1 MVVLMKKMPVI
12 SIITINLNNAQGLQK
27 TIESVVSQTF
37 SSFEFIV
44 IDGGSTDNSHSVI
57 EAYSKYLTYWVSEP
71 DRGIYHAMNKGIK
84 VAKGNYCLFLN
95 SGDWLVNHTVL
106 ADVFSEN
113 SKADI
118 IAGDVYYYDNQRN
131 IIQWHVASPD
141 VMSAKTLFEGSLP
154 HQSTFIR
161 RALFETIG
169 YYNESLRIASDWLF
183 FVEALLE
190 KGCSYK
196 HYQGVVSY
204 FNMDG
209 ISCNPATDSLP
220 KREQLRVLQQKY
232 PLFLA
237 DYDRLAELEEKE
249 KRWSRSREYLVFTYF
264 QKIGLIQVG
273 VFCLRVF
280 RFLKRKMAFSR

>member
-1 MVVLMKKMPVI
+1 MTQLSV
-12 SIITINLNNAQGLQK
+12 ITINLNNSAGLKK

-37 SSFEFIV
+37 QLFEFII
-44 IDGGSTDNSHSVI
+44 IDGGSTDSSGKVI
-57 EAYSKYLTYWVSEP
+57 EEYSKHLTYWVSEP
-71 DRGIYHAMNKGIK
+71 DCGIYHAMNKGIK
-84 VAKGNYCLFLN
+84 VAKGRYCLFLN
-95 SGDWLVNHTVL
+95 SGDWLVKHTVL

-113 SKADI
+113 LTADI

-131 IIQWHVASPD
+131 TIQWHVVSPD
-141 VMSAKTLFEGSLP
+141 VLSAKILFQGSLP

-161 RALFETIG
+161 RALFENIG

-190 KGCSYK
+190 KGCSYT

-220 KREQLRVLQQKY
+220 KREQLSVLQQKY

-237 DYDRLAELEEKE
+237 DYDRLAHLEEQSN
-249 KRWSRSREYLVFTYF
+249 RWSESREYLVFTYF
-264 QKIGLIQVG
+264 QKIGLIQAG
-273 VFCLRVF
+273 VFCLRLF

>member
-1 MVVLMKKMPVI
+1 MTQLSV
-12 SIITINLNNAQGLQK
+12 ITINLNNSAGLKK

-37 SSFEFIV
+37 SSFEFII
-44 IDGGSTDNSHSVI
+44 IDGGSTDSSGRVI
-57 EAYSKYLTYWVSEP
+57 EEYSKHFTYWISEP
-71 DRGIYHAMNKGIK
+71 DQGIYHAMNKGIK

-95 SGDWLVNHTVL
+95 SGDWLVNNTVL

-113 SKADI
+113 PTADI

-131 IIQWHVASPD
+131 SIQWHVESPD
-141 VMSAKTLFEGSLP
+141 ILSAKILFQGSLP

-220 KREQLRVLQQKY
+220 KREQLSVLQQKY

-237 DYDRLAELEEKE
+237 DYDRLAELEKQSN
-249 KRWSRSREYLVFTYF
+249 RWSGSREYLVFNYF
-264 QKIGLIQVG
+264 QKIGLIQAG
-273 VFCLRVF
+273 VLCLRLF
-280 RFLKRKMAFSR
+280 RFLKRKMAFRR

>member
-1 MVVLMKKMPVI
+1 LVVLMKKMPVI

>member
-1 MVVLMKKMPVI
+1 MVVFDAKMTVI
-12 SIITINLNNAQGLQK
+12 SIITINLNNAKGLQK

-37 SSFEFIV
+37 QSFEFII
-44 IDGGSTDNSHSVI
+44 IDGGSTDSSRRVI
-57 EAYSKYLTYWVSEP
+57 EEYAKHLTYWISEP
-71 DRGIYHAMNKGIK
+71 DHGIYHAMNKGIK

-106 ADVFSEN
+106 ADVFSETPT
-113 SKADI
+113 ADI

-131 IIQWHVASPD
+131 TIQWHVVSPD
-141 VMSAKTLFEGSLP
+141 ELSAKTLFQGSLP

-161 RALFETIG
+161 RALFESIG
-169 YYNESLRIASDWLF
+169 YYNERLRIASDWLF

-196 HYQGVVSY
+196 HYSGVVSY

-209 ISCNPATDSLP
+209 ISCNPTTDSLP
-220 KREQLRVLQQKY
+220 KREQLSVLLQKY

-237 DYDRLAELEEKE
+237 DYERLAQLEEQSN
-249 KRWSRSREYLVFTYF
+249 RWAASREYLVFTYF
-264 QKIGLIQVG
+264 QKIGLIQAG
-273 VFCLRVF
+273 VLFLRLV
-280 RFLKRKMAFSR
+280 RFLKRKVFFNS

>member
-1 MVVLMKKMPVI
+1 MTQLSV
-12 SIITINLNNAQGLQK
+12 ITINLNDGAGLQK

-37 SSFEFIV
+37 QSFELIV
-44 IDGGSTDNSHSVI
+44 IDGGSTDNSSSVI
-57 EAYSKYLTYWVSEP
+57 GEYAKCLTYWVSEP

-84 VAKGNYCLFLN
+84 VAKGKYCLFLN

-106 ADVFSEN
+106 ADVFVEN
-113 SKADI
+113 PTADI
-118 IAGDVYYYDNQRN
+118 IAGDVYYYDNQQN
-131 IIQWHVASPD
+131 TIQWHVVSPD
-141 VMSAKTLFEGSLP
+141 VLSAKTLFQGSLP

-161 RALFETIG
+161 RALFESIG
-169 YYNESLRIASDWLF
+169 YYSERLRIASDWLF

-220 KREQLRVLQQKY
+220 KREQLMVLEQKY

-237 DYDRLAELEEKE
+237 DYDRLAQLEEQSN
-249 KRWSRSREYLVFTYF
+249 RWLGSREYIVFIFF
-264 QKIGLIQVG
+264 QKIGLIQAG
-273 VFCLRVF
+273 VLCLRLF
-280 RFLKRKMAFSR
+280 RFLKRKMALRR

>member
-1 MVVLMKKMPVI
+1 MTQLSV
-12 SIITINLNNAQGLQK
+12 ITINLNNSEGLLK

-37 SSFEFIV
+37 SSFEFII
-44 IDGGSTDNSHSVI
+44 IDGGSTDSSPRVI
-57 EAYSKYLTYWVSEP
+57 EEYSKHLTYWVSEP
-71 DRGIYHAMNKGIK
+71 DQGIYHAMNKGIK

-113 SKADI
+113 PTADI

-131 IIQWHVASPD
+131 SIQWHVESPD
-141 VMSAKTLFEGSLP
+141 VLSAKILFQGSLP

-161 RALFETIG
+161 RALFESIG
-169 YYNESLRIASDWLF
+169 YYNETLRIASDWLF

-190 KGCSYK
+190 KSCNYT

-209 ISCNPATDSLP
+209 ISCNPATNGLP
-220 KREQLRVLQQKY
+220 KQEQLMVLKQKY

-237 DYDRLAELEEKE
+237 DYDRLAQLEEQTNQ
-249 KRWSRSREYLVFTYF
+249 WSGGREYLVFTYF
-264 QKIGLIQVG
+264 QKIGLIQIG
-273 VFCLRVF
+273 VFCLRLF

>member
-1 MVVLMKKMPVI
+1 MPVI

>member
-1 MVVLMKKMPVI
+1 MKKMPVI

>member
-1 MVVLMKKMPVI
+1 MTQLSV
-12 SIITINLNNAQGLQK
+12 ITINLNNVQGLQK
-27 TIESVVSQTF
+27 TIESVISQSF
-37 SSFEFIV
+37 RLFEFIV
-44 IDGGSTDNSHSVI
+44 IDGGSTDGSIRVI
-57 EAYSKYLTYWVSEP
+57 EEYSTQLNYWVSEP
-71 DRGIYHAMNKGIK
+71 DQGIYHAMNKGIK
-84 VAKGNYCLFLN
+84 VAEGDYCLFLN
-95 SGDWLVNHTVL
+95 SGDWLVNNTVL
-106 ADVFSEN
+106 DDIFVEN
-113 SKADI
+113 PTADI
-118 IAGDVYYYDNQRN
+118 IAGDVYYYDNQQN
-131 IIQWHVASPD
+131 TIKWHVVSPD
-141 VMSAKTLFEGSLP
+141 VLSAKTLFQGSLP

-161 RALFETIG
+161 RALFESIG

-237 DYDRLAELEEKE
+237 DYDRLAQLEEKE
-249 KRWSRSREYLVFTYF
+249 NRWSGSREYLVFTYF
-264 QKIGLIQVG
+264 QKIGLIQAG
-273 VFCLRVF
+273 VFCLKVF
-280 RFLKRKMAFSR
+280 RFLKRKMAISR